1 MDQGSEEA
9 PRRWEESLEQA
20 EERLR
25 LMEESVKEYAIF
37 YTDTHGKVT
46 FWSRGAE
53 RLFGYTEPEIIGRDA
68 AVLFTPEDRQQGIP
82 QREMNQAVETG
93 NGEDV
98 RWHLRKGGTRIFLNG
113 VVTPMH
119 DRAGGLRGFAKVA
132 RDVTD
137 RKLIEDEVR
146 AAREEAEAANRAK
159 DQFLAVLSHELR
171 TPLNPILL
179 AVSSM
184 LERTPEPEEL
194 HQNLEMIRQNVN
206 LQARLIDD
214 LLDVSWIV
222 RGKMPLHWEVADAH
236 ALIRQAV
243 TTCRSEVFGKGLR
256 LDMDLGA
263 QGHHVNADPA
273 RFQQVIWNLVKNAVK
288 YTPGGGA
295 ILIRTSNEDGEAEER
310 LVIEVGD
317 TGIGIEPEIM
327 PLIFDPFQQG
337 ETKITRKFGGLG
349 LGLAICRGI
358 VDSHGW
364 TLTAESEGRDRGTT
378 FRITSKTTPSP
389 AATDGE
395 SSGGSPV
402 SPPAA
407 LPSLKILMVE
417 DEPATRRLMVRL
429 LRGLGHEVTEAGTV
443 ADAWESFQ
451 AGDFDL
457 IVSDIGLPDG
467 TGLDLM
473 RRVGAVGKVP
483 AIALTGFGMDED
495 VRRSREAGFTS
506 HMTKPIDF
514 TKLEAMIRRVASAVS
529 SR

>member
-1 MDQGSEEA
+1 VLEGWKGSIASGEPFDMVFPLRGADGQFRPFLTRVMPVRGEDGMIVH
-9 PRRWEESLEQA
+9 WFGTNTDISD
-20 EERLR
+20 RLR
-25 LMEESVKEYAIF
+25 
-37 YTDTHGKVT
+37 
-46 FWSRGAE
+46 
-53 RLFGYTEPEIIGRDA
+53 
-68 AVLFTPEDRQQGIP
+68 
-82 QREMNQAVETG
+82 
-93 NGEDV
+93 
-98 RWHLRKGGTRIFLNG
+98 
-113 VVTPMH
+113 
-119 DRAGGLRGFAKVA
+119 
-132 RDVTD
+132 
-137 RKLIEDEVR
+137 IEDELK
-146 AAREEAEAANRAK
+146 AAKDEAEAANRAK

-395 SSGGSPV
+395 SSGDSPV

-417 DEPATRRLMVRL
+417 DEPARAELPQPPGPAWGGRAGRTRPCRELRRRVHSCRPCGAGRQEPGL
-429 LRGLGHEVTEAGTV
+429 LDPLQLVGQSGQRVLSPGGVAFGFDRVV
-443 ADAWESFQ
+443 ADDPAEPWRSVGSR
-451 AGDFDL
+451 AH
-457 IVSDIGLPDG
+457 
-467 TGLDLM
+467 LDCLG
-473 RRVGAVGKVP
+473 RGG
-483 AIALTGFGMDED
+483 
-495 VRRSREAGFTS
+495 
-506 HMTKPIDF
+506 
-514 TKLEAMIRRVASAVS
+514 
-529 SR
+529 